1 MKNIFEIFRVIENK
15 TGLRIANSESLSG
28 GCISDA
34 YKLVTD
40 SGENFFLKF
49 NKEVPENFFIKEA
62 NGLEELKK
70 SGSIKIP
77 KVIMSEKNFI
87 ITEFIRQGKSH
98 KNFFGEFGYQ
108 FAELHKTTS
117 DSFGFYEDNFIGST
131 IQRNIPDENQKNDWV
146 NFYFDKRL
154 LFQLKLAE
162 KKGYADGELRSCF
175 IQLEKRINSILG
187 GVIEKPSLL
196 HGDLWGGNF
205 MIDETGSACLIDPA
219 VYYGNREADLAMTKL
234 FGGFSS
240 EFYTAYNENY
250 PLTEDYLYRENIYK
264 LYHVMNHLNLFG
276 GSYYHQALGLLKSYL
291 K

>member
-1 MKNIFEIFRVIENK
+1 MKNIIEIFEIIENN
-15 TGLRIANSESLSG
+15 TGLKITNSTSLSG

-34 YKLVTD
+34 HKLVTD
-40 SGENFFLKF
+40 SGENLFLKY
-49 NKEVPENFFIKEA
+49 NDDVPENFFIKEA
-62 NGLEELKK
+62 HGLEELNK

-77 KVIMSEKNFI
+77 KVIISYKNFI
-87 ITEFIRQGKSH
+87 VTEFIGKGNSN
-98 KNFFGEFGYQ
+98 KKFFSDFGSQ
-108 FAELHKTTS
+108 FAQMHKTNS
-117 DSFGFYEDNFIGST
+117 ESFGFYEDNFIGSNS
-131 IQRNIPDENQKNDWV
+131 QLNIPDETQKTDWI

-162 KKGYADGELRSCF
+162 KKGFADAELRSCF

-187 GVIEKPSLL
+187 GVKEKPSLL

-205 MIDETGSACLIDPA
+205 LIDETGSACLIDPA

-240 EFYTAYNENY
+240 EFYASYNENY

-276 GSYYHQALGLLKSYL
+276 GDYYHQALGIIRSYL